1 MPALHDKRLLLYL
14 TIVWLAVI
22 AICCYVMAGVPD
34 MPGGQSP
41 RHEARYIQGL
51 GGFTYRQFSDSGLV
65 VRLDAEALA
74 VMPRRFLAFNIR
86 SVNEVHID
94 KARIEA
100 RFYPVVAED
109 PVLLPPVMDELSD
122 REGDGNGHRGYR
134 EFGLISRTLV
144 RGVHAD
150 LYRQDRLAVVLRA
163 EAGYVDHRRRN
174 PRFTGVVL
182 ENAESTLRILS
193 DKVIWDRRDRLF
205 RIPGSYVAYTDKGK
219 ADGRGITVD
228 LDFTVRPI

>member
-1 MPALHDKRLLLYL
+1 MPALHDKPLLFFLA
-14 TIVWLAVI
+14 IVWLAVI
-22 AICCYVMAGVPD
+22 SVCFYIIDAVPD
-34 MPGGQSP
+34 MHGGQSP
-41 RHEARYIQGL
+41 RHEARYFQGI
-51 GGFTYRQFSDSGLV
+51 GGFTYRRFSDSGLV
-65 VRLDAEALA
+65 LRLDAEALA
-74 VMPRRFLAFNIR
+74 VVPRRLLVFNIR

-122 REGDGNGHRGYR
+122 REGDGNGRRGYR

-163 EAGYVDHRRRN
+163 ETGYVDHRRRN

-193 DKVIWDRRDRLF
+193 DRMTWDRKDRVF
-205 RIPGSYVAYTDKGK
+205 RIPGSYVAFTDKGK